1 MAFSFLLAF
10 TRWTQKYNPNCQNLI
25 FLIPPLLQYIWHHE
39 KLPNPPN
46 PPNPPNRG
54 RWPGRTGSSVRGT
67 LWDGPV
73 ASQPDAES
81 RKPMAGRRNGQNWR
95 HSLDTIPG
103 PPPGSESLGP
113 TTKPKESPPR
123 KLKKKKDT
131 SSSKPPFYGVLRF
144 CVVRIFC
151 FSSPQLPKK
160 WASTKLPHP
169 IQESPNMS

>member
-1 MAFSFLLAF
+1 MDSKIQPKLSKLDFPHSPPFTVHMAPQKTPEPTEPTEPTKPRPL
-10 TRWTQKYNPNCQNLI
+10 TRTHRILRSGD
-25 FLIPPLLQYIWHHE
+25 PLRRSRC
-39 KLPNPPN
+39 KST
-46 PPNPPNRG
+46 G
-54 RWPGRTGSSVRGT
+54 RWEPET
-67 LWDGPV
+67 
-73 ASQPDAES
+73 
-81 RKPMAGRRNGQNWR
+81 NGGEAKRR

-123 KLKKKKDT
+123 KLKKKDT